1 MERIL
6 GLPYREKYPEAYEKA
21 KEIYSAMQQNITGLD
36 TELSAK
42 ILAAEV
48 IKTRPHEF
56 TEFLKEH
63 RPHGIE
69 TLPAELTLLFAGII
83 SEKQSNKPA
92 KPDGISDKFLRG
104 IAAAFRTSAPF
115 ASELEVTD
123 EDAAIAST
131 PKPATIPPYMSAPA
145 ATNNTNGVPGA
156 KTMNHLLNENNGT
169 GAIIQATTNNL
180 KTNPPAA
187 SIPAKKRE
195 THYDSDV
202 AGILAKVGVDLSNPQ
217 IPQAAPTPS
226 IFDEV
231 TPDEDKNDT
240 TPKATSRTP
249 SIPSQVKTTMLPPK
263 PETSVHPGMIT
274 AKTPAMTWERK
285 VVASLNNAWEKFK
298 SMLPSN
304 KTLARTAGAAA
315 AIGAGVLTYAYSK
328 SDVNETS
335 AKASVTATASA
346 NPKPATEPSAKNAPS
361 DNQVA
366 PSTPKSAEA
375 KTTNFTIETDTSAN
389 PGFKKL
395 LSAVKDAQS
404 IARAIENVAAKTF
417 TNSPNRIELYK
428 AFLEKAV
435 QIYPQGTNGTGHYF
449 EDHLKVLN
457 KFLSQNPNAQ
467 ILDVEKAFANSL
479 NDRLLFG
486 AIISKTGTP
495 AASDKFHFDIQTDA
509 NGEINFN
516 DQNDLKRF
524 NELKRG
530 KLPIAKTLEETIKS
544 FEATP
549 FRADNTKTNALEFI
563 ERAKQIQQSLDKQS
577 AESKGQ
583 TYDPNKKSGAI
594 YILDQWKRNI
604 EAGSDAKTPIHEL
617 MLKIT
622 PLAEKTAQLESNP
635 ASPNSPEIPEINLP
649 QIPAVEKTG
658 ITEKHASIQKVDAIQ
673 AKIDEITKD
682 ELSKPIKV
690 ADQATTEKP
699 AKSADELIQERI
711 AAITQEVL
719 NGQSAPNTTSDDQLA
734 AIDAEWEEI
743 AKAA

>member
-6 GLPYREKYPEAYEKA
+6 GLTYREKYPEAYEKA

-48 IKTRPHEF
+48 IKTRPTEF

-83 SEKQSNKPA
+83 SEKQGTKPATPNDAVSNKL
-92 KPDGISDKFLRG
+92 LRG

-115 ASELEVTD
+115 ASELAVTD

-131 PKPATIPPYMSAPA
+131 PKPATIPPYMSTPA
-145 ATNNTNGVPGA
+145 ATNNTNGG
-156 KTMNHLLNENNGT
+156 KSMNHLLNKNNGT

-180 KTNPPAA
+180 KTNPPEA
-187 SIPAKKRE
+187 SIPAKKR
-195 THYDSDV
+195 
-202 AGILAKVGVDLSNPQ
+202 ILAKVGVDLSNPQ

-226 IFDEV
+226 IFDEL

-240 TPKATSRTP
+240 TPKATSKTP
-249 SIPSQVKTTMLPPK
+249 SNTTIPSQVKTTMLPPK
-263 PETSVHPGMIT
+263 PDASVHPGT
-274 AKTPAMTWERK
+274 VTTKTPAMTWERRF
-285 VVASLNNAWEKFK
+285 VASVSNAWEKFK
-298 SMLPSN
+298 SILPSN
-304 KTLARTAGAAA
+304 KTLAKVAGGAAIVGA
-315 AIGAGVLTYAYSK
+315 AGVALYANSK
-328 SDVNETS
+328 SDTTETS
-335 AKASVTATASA
+335 TTATVSA
-346 NPKPATEPSAKNAPS
+346 NPKPATEPAAKNAPS
-361 DNQVA
+361 DNQAA
-366 PSTPKSAEA
+366 PSTAKSAEA

-467 ILDVEKAFANSL
+467 ILDLEKAFANSL

-486 AIISKTGTP
+486 AITSKTGTP
-495 AASDKFHFDIQTDA
+495 TASDKFHFDIQTDA

-563 ERAKQIQQSLDKQS
+563 ERAKQIQLSLDKQS

-617 MLKIT
+617 MLKVA
-622 PLAEKTAQLESNP
+622 PVAEKTAQLESVP
-635 ASPNSPEIPEINLP
+635 TTEETVSP
-649 QIPAVEKTG
+649 
-658 ITEKHASIQKVDAIQ
+658 EKHASIQKIERVEMKADPIQ
-673 AKIDEITKD
+673 TKIDAITKD
-682 ELSKPIKV
+682 ELSKPVKI
-690 ADQATTEKP
+690 TEHTAPDKP

-719 NGQSAPNTTSDDQLA
+719 SGQSTPNAASEQAAEPSQNDQLA